1 MVQVSGLT
9 VANPVKYLGSL
20 SPSVFPLRTAL
31 DVLQPG
37 LGLRFP
43 LQFGGYGSPWS
54 VGPAYP
60 RYLPHL
66 TQLSFLP
73 ANTGLT
79 VERTPLPQ
87 VVVPAPAD
95 PVEAVDVAEEV
106 VEEEAAPGEIVI
118 RRPVDSLPSLPASP
132 FRDQRPVIPAGI
144 AQATQPQ
151 FVQTIFKVNMK
162 LYLLSSI
169 LDNFVSPQNGKVA
182 PSLQFVI
189 NSKISPVL
197 QEISSGVEQL

>member
-60 RYLPHL
+60 RYLPHF

-144 AQATQPQ
+144 AQATQPT
-151 FVQTIFKVNMK
+151 FVHTIFKV
-162 LYLLSSI
+162 SI
-169 LDNFVSPQNGKVA
+169 NIHDILVNFIFLQNPKVA

>member
-1 MVQVSGLT
+1 MIQVSGLSQT
-9 VANPVKYLGSL
+9 EPVVKYLGLSL

-37 LGLRFP
+37 LGYRFP
-43 LQFGGYGSPWS
+43 GQLAGYGYPW
-54 VGPAYP
+54 P
-60 RYLPHL
+60 RWSGWPHFQGYFPQSPHL
-66 TQLSFLP
+66 TFIP
-73 ANTGLT
+73 ANT
-79 VERTPLPQ
+79 PLQPEMESG
-87 VVVPAPAD
+87 PAD

-106 VEEEAAPGEIVI
+106 VEEEPAPGEIVI

-151 FVQTIFKVNMK
+151 FVQTIFKVSISVSRPS
-162 LYLLSSI
+162 LLT
-169 LDNFVSPQNGKVA
+169 LALLQNPKVA
-182 PSLQFVI
+182 PSLQFLI

-197 QEISSGVEQL
+197 QEISSGVEKL